1 MRGEVRLRGRVVRS
15 VRGAHKF
22 GMWGR
27 GASTSP
33 LYPLRASVS
42 FLFIK
47 CRETVESTGTNVRPL
62 NVADSSNVPGAMLRL
77 VTRAAAVLRRQQTFT
92 FTMAAAV
99 STADAAGGGG
109 CSSELSRV
117 ARFIASDD
125 CQNICILSGAGV
137 SVAAGIP
144 DFRSPG
150 GMYDTLKPELITA
163 TPRQRSLMATDPT
176 YVVEVGTRLY
186 PPPRPLPTPPP
197 PTASIFPLLPTI
209 TDRVHLSHPRPH
221 DIWFRTL
228 QYDMFMENAFPYL
241 EVRRPFILGT
251 AKQQWK
257 STISHHFFDLLHEQ
271 GKLARLYTQNI
282 DGLDFQTHIPRDK
295 IVPVHGSIGAVACEA
310 CNHPMDTGAFCEL
323 VQSNIKDIYRKDAE
337 APSESSPILC
347 EKCGKPTVKPTTV
360 LFGAGLPEVFFDS
373 MVEDLPTCDL
383 LIVAGTSLVV
393 SPANMVA
400 YKVPSTTMRLV
411 ANREPV
417 GQELGITYGTE
428 GGRDVF
434 AEGDCDECF
443 AQLAQELGLMGK
455 LMERYDLLPEASQL
469 LLDRLDGN
477 GGGGN
482 EGGVAADVD

>member
-176 YVVEVGTRLY
+176 YVVE
-186 PPPRPLPTPPP
+186 
-197 PTASIFPLLPTI
+197 
-209 TDRVHLSHPRPH
+209 
-221 DIWFRTL
+221 
-228 QYDMFMENAFPYL
+228 YDMFMENAFPYL

-295 IVPVHGSIGAVACEA
+295 IVPVHGSIGELRSQRTAECLPIYPSIHSPTLAPPSNHFHRVGAVACEA

>member
-1 MRGEVRLRGRVVRS
+1 M
-15 VRGAHKF
+15 F
-22 GMWGR
+22 
-27 GASTSP
+27 
-33 LYPLRASVS
+33 
-42 FLFIK
+42 
-47 CRETVESTGTNVRPL
+47 
-62 NVADSSNVPGAMLRL
+62 MLRL

-186 PPPRPLPTPPP
+186 PPPP
-197 PTASIFPLLPTI
+197 PLLPTT
-209 TDRVHLSHPRPH
+209 TDRVHLPHPRPH

-228 QYDMFMENAFPYL
+228 QYDMFMQNAFPYL

-257 STISHHFFDLLHEQ
+257 ATISHHFFDLLHEQ

-295 IVPVHGSIGAVACEA
+295 IVPVHGSIGELRSQRTAKCLPIYPSI
-310 CNHPMDTGAFCEL
+310 HP
-323 VQSNIKDIYRKDAE
+323 
-337 APSESSPILC
+337 
-347 EKCGKPTVKPTTV
+347 PTFHHPTT
-360 LFGAGLPEVFFDS
+360 FIA
-373 MVEDLPTCDL
+373 
-383 LIVAGTSLVV
+383 
-393 SPANMVA
+393 
-400 YKVPSTTMRLV
+400 
-411 ANREPV
+411 
-417 GQELGITYGTE
+417 
-428 GGRDVF
+428 
-434 AEGDCDECF
+434 
-443 AQLAQELGLMGK
+443 
-455 LMERYDLLPEASQL
+455 
-469 LLDRLDGN
+469 
-477 GGGGN
+477 
-482 EGGVAADVD
+482 

>member
-176 YVVEVGTRLY
+176 YVVE
-186 PPPRPLPTPPP
+186 
-197 PTASIFPLLPTI
+197 
-209 TDRVHLSHPRPH
+209 
-221 DIWFRTL
+221 
-228 QYDMFMENAFPYL
+228 YDMFMENAFPYL